1 MDLSTKETNKMT
13 TFTNI
18 LTKETYK
25 ALRSETRV
33 LESIFGGSEE
43 VNGVVFE
50 VLETGEEKFLSTNHI
65 YRVVE
70 AS

>member
-1 MDLSTKETNKMT
+1 MT

-25 ALRSETRV
+25 ALRSEKRV

-50 VLETGEEKFLSTNHI
+50 VLETGKEKFLSTHHI